1 MTMVSHIKGES
12 DRIRMA
18 PLRRFALTLKD
29 QIVRDQREQE
39 GFEHGCGVWNL
50 GDGNLPDD
58 DPFGGQRMNIVI
70 EQLPPLEPKKEKID
84 SQKNIF
90 GSKGE
95 LLLGIDEDLYSEV
108 AGEPSEAKK
117 LRRKQNLIS
126 LEEPEVEAIT
136 IDDDNEG

>member
-1 MTMVSHIKGES
+1 
-12 DRIRMA
+12 
-18 PLRRFALTLKD
+18 
-29 QIVRDQREQE
+29 
-39 GFEHGCGVWNL
+39 
-50 GDGNLPDD
+50 
-58 DPFGGQRMNIVI
+58 MNIVI
-70 EQLPPLEPKKEKID
+70 EPLPPLEPKKEMVN

-136 IDDDNEG
+136 IDDDMECELDPPESQQAENEQSKIEEDDDDLSIVGDNMSGFSNKSID